1 MGLVNGN
8 SHVAKS
14 LCRLDLQLQHSNCND
29 FRFQMFPQGL
39 CGHVTH
45 TVKKTQHLFL
55 FVLFYFI
62 LLILKLSTA
71 HSHTDREEDPA
82 LEDDIYIQHA
92 ETRRDEISCGK
103 RDAING

>member
-1 MGLVNGN
+1 M
-8 SHVAKS
+8 
-14 LCRLDLQLQHSNCND
+14 
-29 FRFQMFPQGL
+29 
-39 CGHVTH
+39 
-45 TVKKTQHLFL
+45 

-62 LLILKLSTA
+62 LLILKPSTA

-103 RDAING
+103 RDVQQIVVHVNATMGNKDYAKGDQADEQC